1 MTQIFRIT
9 HYKNLPYI
17 LRNGLHSPN
26 SEIQDPDFEPI
37 GFPTLIHNREERL
50 VTVPP
55 EGTLADYI
63 PFYFWYKSP
72 MLYVIHKGNDPEVIN
87 TPQEEIVY
95 LVSSFEQLQQNNCRF
110 VFTDRHAMLDYA
122 NFYTNTADI
131 DKLNWEIIKGDNW
144 GRQYGPE
151 RREMKQ
157 AECLVFKHL
166 PFEAIIG
173 IAVKSEM
180 MFEKVTDILTGFKNK
195 PAVKIK
201 PNFYF

>member
-9 HYKNLPYI
+9 HFKNLPFI
-17 LRNGLHSPN
+17 MRNGLNCPN
-26 SEIQDPDFEPI
+26 SDIKDPDFEPI
-37 GFPTLIHNREERL
+37 GFPTLVHNREERM
-50 VTVPP
+50 VPLP
-55 EGTLADYI
+55 PNGTLSDYI

-72 MLYVIHKGNDPEVIN
+72 MLYVIHKGNDPEVIQ

-95 LVSSFEQLQQNNCRF
+95 LVSSFEKLQKCNCQF
-110 VFTDRHAMLDYA
+110 LFTDRHAMLDYA
-122 NFYTNTADI
+122 NFYGRIEDI
-131 DKLNWEIIKGDNW
+131 DKLNWDIIKSDKW

-166 PFEAIIG
+166 PYEAIIG
-173 IAVKSEM
+173 VAVKNEIM
-180 MFEKVTDILTGFKNK
+180 LEKVTNILTGFDK
-195 PAVKIK
+195 PDVKIK

>member
-1 MTQIFRIT
+1 
-9 HYKNLPYI
+9 
-17 LRNGLHSPN
+17 
-26 SEIQDPDFEPI
+26 
-37 GFPTLIHNREERL
+37 
-50 VTVPP
+50 
-55 EGTLADYI
+55 
-63 PFYFWYKSP
+63 
-72 MLYVIHKGNDPEVIN
+72 
-87 TPQEEIVY
+87 
-95 LVSSFEQLQQNNCRF
+95 
-110 VFTDRHAMLDYA
+110 MLDYA

-131 DKLNWEIIKGDNW
+131 DKLNWEIIKSDNW

-173 IAVKSEM
+173 IAVKSEL